1 MDDESSQR
9 RGISEHSAGSQR
21 GRDTELQG
29 ARVLILTG
37 QFKGQEG
44 VCLGKGSADSLWAVS
59 PDSTNEILS
68 LIFEKEF
75 ALLVDLSADPT
86 QN

>member
-9 RGISEHSAGSQR
+9 AGVSKHSALARR
-21 GRDTELQG
+21 GRRAELEG

-44 VCLGKGSADSLWAVS
+44 VCLGKGSADNLWAVS
-59 PDSTNEILS
+59 PDSTNEVLS
-68 LIFEKEF
+68 LVFEKEF